1 MTSKSKLKKAL
12 QLIEDVLLE
21 GDIVDDNDALEEVV
35 NLLEDV
41 IDINEEN

>member
-12 QLIEDVLLE
+12 SLIEDVLLE

>member
-12 QLIEDVLLE
+12 SLIEDVLLE

-35 NLLEDV
+35 TLLEDV